1 MEAKQGLILVICSM
15 ILAGEVACF
24 PTDVRAK
31 SSFTQDDAAALE
43 KYDDWRSILKKIP
56 NFLFPILRKILK
68 GIANSEDPM
77 DILLSI
83 LGEDSKKKKNKKNK
97 KNKKGRKN
105 KNKKENNENENNEN
119 KEEEPKPEENAESEK
134 PEKESQE
141 DMKQSDKHQINGP
154 QDW

>member
-31 SSFTQDDAAALE
+31 SSFTQYDAAALE
-43 KYDDWRSILKKIP
+43 KYDDWRAILKKIP

-97 KNKKGRKN
+97 KGRKK
-105 KNKKENNENENNEN
+105 KNEKENNENENNEN